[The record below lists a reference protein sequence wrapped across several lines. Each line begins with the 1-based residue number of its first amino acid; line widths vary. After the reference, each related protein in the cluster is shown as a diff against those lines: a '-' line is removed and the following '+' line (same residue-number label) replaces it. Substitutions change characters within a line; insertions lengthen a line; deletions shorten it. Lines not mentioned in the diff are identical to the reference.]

1 MKSWGRTEGL
11 QTDCGNEWQ
20 RDVITCWVLP
30 AGSHGWGCLVGE
42 GCGSVLLPKQLSRR
56 KQFLFLFFSF
66 CFALREERK
75 LWCVKFG
82 LSSVIKSELFKGGNY
97 NYRMFLTPW
106 TKMNDAVHSSVLC
119 KCFGDYLTLH
129 THCLFKTSSIL
140 EYANFKIIVTLLVA
154 KWIFLLS
161 VKSSLSTGLMLSD
174 TLLYKEDT

>member
-1 MKSWGRTEGL
+1 MSDKEMSSH
-11 QTDCGNEWQ
+11 
-20 RDVITCWVLP
+20 CWVLP

-56 KQFLFLFFSF
+56 KQFLFFLFFSF
-66 CFALREERK
+66 CFALREERE

-82 LSSVIKSELFKGGNY
+82 LSSVIKSELSKGGNY

-106 TKMNDAVHSSVLC
+106 TKMNDAVHSSLLC

-154 KWIFLLS
+154 KWIFSFVCKIQFVHWSYAIRYFALQRGHII
-161 VKSSLSTGLMLSD
+161 VKIGKGLW
-174 TLLYKEDT
+174 TLNC